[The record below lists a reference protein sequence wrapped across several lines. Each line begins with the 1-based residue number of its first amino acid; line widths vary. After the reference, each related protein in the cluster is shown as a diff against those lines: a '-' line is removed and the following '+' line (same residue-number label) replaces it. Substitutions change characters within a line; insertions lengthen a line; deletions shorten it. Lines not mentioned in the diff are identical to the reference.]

1 MKKLLAMCLSLAM
14 LLTAT
19 VFVIPAYADDEEATI
34 EIWIAQADW
43 ADAWDEMKEKFEE
56 EHPNITIEDA
66 GIQDDAGTFLST
78 RLAADNLPDVIQAN
92 MTDTLIKLVEGGKIV
107 DAGKYEAAANIP
119 DAYKEN
125 YTIEGTLAGFSQG
138 AAFTAMYYNMQI
150 LNEAGWED
158 IPKNWD
164 EFIQCCKDIQE
175 KTDAAPLVLAGA
187 KLTCVFMPLEL
198 LVANYVVGDDY
209 AADQYETDFKEG
221 KFDWTA
227 YPILAEKLEELNP
240 FFMEGSSSLQEE
252 DTFTA
257 MADGDAAMCLAG
269 NWNATSVCEAIEE
282 CTGDPEMA
290 KASLPPFA
298 AADAEAIY
306 PAGQFVFS
314 LPQERCNLEF
324 IRCKTVGSKPDIL
337 PVHPDCHTALGSLE
351 TEHHPVPCPV
361 FRQREVFHIACYGI
375 EKRRNLPDIHI
386 LCTIPRILGIAV
398 LGMPVSF
405 HLDMGRHRNLLPA
418 PAVIVCSLK
427 ARDHLLFISCMEKTP
442 GTIQAHPQGVSV
454 PVRCH
459 MI

>member
-19 VFVIPAYADDEEATI
+19 AFAIPAYADDEEATI

-56 EHPNITIEDA
+56 EHPNIIIEDA

-125 YTIEGTLAGFSQG
+125 YTINGTLAGFSQG

-298 AADAEAIY
+298 AADAEATATSISPEDAFCVTAKDRTEAEQAAVDTFFEWVFLPENFAMIQNARGTVPVLTTMTDEY
-306 PAGQFVFS
+306 IVLPEAIKPVVSEFAVSPFVKM
-314 LPQERCNLEF
+314 EF
-324 IRCKTVGSKPDIL
+324 NMCSAEFKDIAIS
-337 PVHPDCHTALGSLE
+337 ALGDCMSGNSTYEEAL
-351 TEHHPVPCPV
+351 
-361 FRQREVFHIACYGI
+361 GKLWSI
-375 EKRRNLPDIHI
+375 EQESPMVK
-386 LCTIPRILGIAV
+386 
-398 LGMPVSF
+398 
-405 HLDMGRHRNLLPA
+405 
-418 PAVIVCSLK
+418 
-427 ARDHLLFISCMEKTP
+427 
-442 GTIQAHPQGVSV
+442 
-454 PVRCH
+454 
-459 MI
+459 